1 MSVILEFS
9 IAASDFEL
17 GQVLMG
23 PPGMHLEIE
32 RVVPTGNM
40 VLPFV
45 WATGDDHDEFT
56 EKVRTN
62 PAVREVCVLDSVEDS
77 HLYRIEWDKEAT
89 RLIDI
94 IVASD
99 ATVLEARGNR
109 DWLFR
114 LRFPDQ
120 DTLSTFHANVVE
132 HDVPITVERTFTST
146 KNREHGYKF
155 GLTDE
160 QREALVLALR
170 RGYFETPSKVSL
182 DELADELDITRQALS
197 NRIRLGNEK
206 VLYGTLLSSSTD
218 TD

>member
-56 EKVRTN
+56 EKVRAN
-62 PAVREVCVLDSVEDS
+62 PAVRDVCVLDSVEDS
-77 HLYRIEWDKEAT
+77 QLYRIEWDKEAT

-120 DTLSTFHANVVE
+120 DSLSAFHANVME

-146 KNREHGYKF
+146 KAREHGHKF

-160 QREALVLALR
+160 QREALVLAL
-170 RGYFETPSKVSL
+170 
-182 DELADELDITRQALS
+182 
-197 NRIRLGNEK
+197 
-206 VLYGTLLSSSTD
+206 
-218 TD
+218 